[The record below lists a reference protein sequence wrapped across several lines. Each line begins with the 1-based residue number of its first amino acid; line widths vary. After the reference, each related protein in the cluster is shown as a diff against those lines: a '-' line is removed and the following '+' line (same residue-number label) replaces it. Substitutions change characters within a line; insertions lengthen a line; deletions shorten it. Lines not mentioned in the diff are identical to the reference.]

1 MTILIA
7 KMIKKIVDRNNKLI
21 KNDFFYHYKSK

>member
-21 KNDFFYHYKSK
+21 KNDFFYYYKSK